1 MHTKSC
7 TIPAGN
13 WFRLGLDMSLSRKFV
28 LEPHFFKVLAG
39 LALPIAL
46 QDLIKF
52 SLALADNIMVGSLS
66 EAALGAVTLA
76 GQPFFIFSLLSF
88 GIASGG
94 GVLVAQYYGKHDA
107 ESIQKIVSITLGIG
121 VPVSILFGLATTLFP
136 ERVMRIFTDVP
147 ELVQIGSEYLQ
158 IQGFAYFFY
167 GFSNTAI
174 MLMRSTREVK
184 AALIVN
190 TAAFLLN
197 VFLNWVLIFGHLGF
211 PAMGVRGA
219 ALGTVISRAMECLAI
234 LLYLRFMERHLNFRF
249 RKLFRFDR
257 ALFKDFLRYSIP
269 VAVNETGWSL
279 GVAAQSV
286 ILGHL
291 NTTIVAAS
299 SIVGTLQ
306 QMALVFIFGVAGAS
320 APIIGNLL
328 GSGKNLW
335 EAKRYANTLLLAGFF
350 VGLLMTALLF
360 AFKGQVLSLYAIPEE
375 TLSLA
380 KTFISIQC
388 VMILLQSYTSPAIVG
403 ILRAGGDTVF
413 TTILD
418 IGSLWLFSIP
428 LGYLAGFKWEL
439 SFPLIFLMLR
449 ADELVKFPVLVW
461 RIERKRWIRN
471 VTR

>member
-1 MHTKSC
+1 MK
-7 TIPAGN
+7 
-13 WFRLGLDMSLSRKFV
+13 LSQKFI

-46 QDLIKF
+46 QDLVKF
-52 SLALADNIMVGSLS
+52 SLSLADNLMVGSIS

-107 ESIQKIVSITLGIG
+107 DSVQKIVSITLAFGI
-121 VPVSILFGLATTLFP
+121 PVSILFGLVTTIFP
-136 ERVMRIFTDVP
+136 REVMRVFTDVP
-147 ELVQIGSEYLQ
+147 ELEDIGTEYLR

-167 GFSNTAI
+167 GFSNTLI
-174 MLMRSTREVK
+174 MLLRSTREVK
-184 AALIVN
+184 AGLIVN
-190 TAAFLLN
+190 FSAFVLN
-197 VFLNWVLIFGHLGF
+197 VILNWILIFGHCGF
-211 PAMGVRGA
+211 PAMGVQGA
-219 ALGTVISRAMECLAI
+219 ALGTVIARAVECAAI
-234 LLYLRFMERHLNFRF
+234 IIYVRFVERHLHFRF
-249 RKLFRFDR
+249 RKLFHLDKT
-257 ALFKDFLRYSIP
+257 LLGDFLRYSIP
-269 VAVNETGWSL
+269 VAVNETGWSV

-286 ILGHL
+286 VLGHL
-291 NTTIVAAS
+291 NATIVAAA

-328 GSGKNLW
+328 GGGKNLG

-350 VGLLMTALLF
+350 VGALMAGALFLF
-360 AFKGQVLSLYAIPEE
+360 KSPILSLYAIPES
-375 TLSLA
+375 TIALA
-380 KTFISIQC
+380 QTFIGIQC
-388 VMILLQSYTSPAIVG
+388 IMIVLQSYTSPAIIG

-418 IGSLWLFSIP
+418 IGTLWVFSIP
-428 LGYLAGFKWEL
+428 LGYLAGFEWGL
-439 SFPLIFLMLR
+439 SYPLIFLLLR
-449 ADELVKFPVLVW
+449 SDELVKFPILIW
-461 RIERKRWIRN
+461 RVERKRWIRN